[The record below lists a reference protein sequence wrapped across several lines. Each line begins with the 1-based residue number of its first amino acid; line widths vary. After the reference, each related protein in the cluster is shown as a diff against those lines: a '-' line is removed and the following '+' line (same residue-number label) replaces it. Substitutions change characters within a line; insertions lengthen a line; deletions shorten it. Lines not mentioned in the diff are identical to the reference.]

1 MHLERPRRQRPARS
15 FRWEQRETTISAAH
29 LSYVRMSERPLRGAA
44 ADSKEDSSS
53 SGTGRRDVT
62 GDDAEES
69 AAADAVGGA
78 RHGQAPGW
86 RLASS
91 RRRTWRRLRQRKAR

>member
-15 FRWEQRETTISAAH
+15 FRREERETARSAAH
-29 LSYVRMSERPLRGAA
+29 LWYVRMSERPLRGAA

-53 SGTGRRDVT
+53 SGADDAGLGRRDAT

-69 AAADAVGGA
+69 AAADDVGEA
-78 RHGQAPGW
+78 GQGRD
-86 RLASS
+86 RLV
-91 RRRTWRRLRQRKAR
+91 RL